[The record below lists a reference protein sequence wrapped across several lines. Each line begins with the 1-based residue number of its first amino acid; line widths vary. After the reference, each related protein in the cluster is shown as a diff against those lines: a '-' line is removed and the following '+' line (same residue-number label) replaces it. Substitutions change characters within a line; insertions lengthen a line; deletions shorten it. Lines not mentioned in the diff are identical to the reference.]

1 MTRHEFYKTVQ
12 KLEQDY
18 VPAVKDECVALGYDE
33 IKLTCSEERLATA
46 SNVRVDF
53 GGYPAQWIDLLLR
66 FPKLK
71 SMLFND
77 CYHQPD
83 NGSGWEGLFKLRC
96 LESLRI
102 RYCIMPQD
110 ALDEISCLSELR
122 VLRIMADRRKDD
134 NLDFSVLGK
143 LKKLR
148 YLELEANIWAD
159 DLGFVQNL
167 PNLQVLI
174 LDGNYHLDLSHFD
187 VPKSVKYIQ
196 VPSYAVKEVRESVGG
211 RCHVVSGY
219 YCYGKDKYRFMR
231 PEEREMREDNDKQ
244 EAKRLASLKRRI
256 ANVKSEMDKLMSEPL
271 IPELGR
277 ARISQMN
284 GHLVELEKSLQGK
297 EACAPKN
304 K

>member
-1 MTRHEFYKTVQ
+1 MTRKEFYKAVQ

-18 VPAVKDECVALGYDE
+18 VPAVKDECVELGYDE
-33 IKLTCSEERLATA
+33 IKLTCSEEQLATT

-53 GGYPAQWIDLLLR
+53 GGYPAQWIVLLLR

-71 SMLFND
+71 KMLFND
-77 CYHQPD
+77 CYHRPD
-83 NGSGWEGLFKLRC
+83 NGSGWEGLSKLRG
-96 LESLRI
+96 LESLKI
-102 RYCIMPQD
+102 RYCIMTQD

-122 VLRIMADRRKDD
+122 VLRIIADRMDD
-134 NLDFSVLGK
+134 GLDYSVLGK
-143 LKKLR
+143 LKNLR
-148 YLELEANIWAD
+148 YLELEANIWAE
-159 DLGFVQNL
+159 DLAFVQNL
-167 PNLQVLI
+167 PNLEVLI
-174 LDGNYHLDLSHFD
+174 LDENAHLDLSRFD

-219 YCYGKDKYRFMR
+219 CCYGKDKYRFMC
-231 PEEREMREDNDKQ
+231 PEEQEMCEDNDKQ
-244 EAKRLASLKRRI
+244 EAKRLASLRRRI

-271 IPELGR
+271 IPELGK
-277 ARISQMN
+277 ARIAQMN
-284 GHLVELEKSLQGK
+284 VHLLELEKSLQEK